1 MVGEFLARWAA
12 PLSAFAGVALG
23 SLGLALLIEWYFE
36 WRQRRVVQEQLRSL
50 SRPRGDPD
58 SPVLRA
64 GADDE
69 LGWLGIVGAEG
80 ALMGRMR
87 ARIEKAGVKWTAQ
100 SYLLITLG
108 LSIGMGLAAL
118 IVTGFWFVGI
128 IAAAIGAWIPSVYLK
143 RQEQKRINAF
153 EEQLPEAIDFI
164 GRAIR
169 AGHPLSA
176 GLKMASEEGGEP
188 VASEFRRVF
197 EEQRFGMPFEDA
209 LLGLVDRINLTD
221 VRIMVTAILIQR
233 QVGGNLAE
241 VLDKIAYTIRE
252 RFTIR
257 RQLRVYT
264 AQGRFSGYVLA
275 ILPIAVGSAIY
286 LINREYMVTLFT
298 DPLARILLITAAV
311 LQFLGYL
318 WIKKIVNI
326 EI

>member
-1 MVGEFLARWAA
+1 MVEFLARWAA

-23 SLGLALLIEWYFE
+23 SLGLALFIEWYFE
-36 WRQRRVVQEQLRSL
+36 WRQRRVVQDQLRSL
-50 SRPRGDPD
+50 TQKRRDPD
-58 SPVLRA
+58 SPVLV
-64 GADDE
+64 GDDDDG
-69 LGWLGIVGAEG
+69 LGWLGMVGAEG
-80 ALMGRMR
+80 ALMGGLR

-108 LSIGMGLAAL
+108 LAMGFGVAAI
-118 IVTGFWFVGI
+118 IVTGFWIVGL
-128 IAAAIGAWIPSVYLK
+128 IAAAVGAWIPSAYLK
-143 RQEQKRINAF
+143 RQERKRINAF

-176 GLKMASEEGGEP
+176 GLKMASDEVGEP

-275 ILPIAVGSAIY
+275 LLPIAVGSAIY

-298 DPLARILLITAAV
+298 DPLARILLIAAV
-311 LQFLGYL
+311 VMQFIGYL